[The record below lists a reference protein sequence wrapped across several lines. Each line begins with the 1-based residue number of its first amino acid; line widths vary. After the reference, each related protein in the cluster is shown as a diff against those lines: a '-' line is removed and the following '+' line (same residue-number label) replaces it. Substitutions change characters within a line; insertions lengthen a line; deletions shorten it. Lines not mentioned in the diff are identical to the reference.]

1 MHRDLQPNFS
11 ITTSLLYHNCDQTKI
26 IRHFLVEMC
35 ILTIL
40 VFGQNI
46 VILTFVR
53 AARLDLIARL
63 LDMFSAKLFYFI
75 LFAFFTKKSLI
86 LNYIFDIPN

>member
-1 MHRDLQPNFS
+1 
-11 ITTSLLYHNCDQTKI
+11 
-26 IRHFLVEMC
+26 MC